1 MSAVSNGLSED
12 FVVSKKTHGCVGV
25 KQRRDKLRREMSN
38 QSGIRIVELAR
49 LRLELRTHIA

>member
-12 FVVSKKTHGCVGV
+12 FAISKKTYGCVGV
-25 KQRRDKLRREMSN
+25 KHRRDNERREMSN

-49 LRLELRTHIA
+49 LTLELRTHIA